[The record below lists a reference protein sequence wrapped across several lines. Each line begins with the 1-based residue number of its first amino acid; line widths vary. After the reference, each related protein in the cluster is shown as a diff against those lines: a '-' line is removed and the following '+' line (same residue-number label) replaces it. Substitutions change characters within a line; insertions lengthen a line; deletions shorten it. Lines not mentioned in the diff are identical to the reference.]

1 MSVTTLNGQ
10 PTLNISGPGQTALS
24 RLDPLK
30 KVFTKFFSSIPQ
42 KVRGHVVAVIGEL
55 IGTTAF
61 LFIAFSAAEVALA
74 SANDNKG
81 DKVSYETKSIST
93 TQILFIAFG
102 AGISLVVNAWTFFR
116 ISGGLFDPAV
126 SIALF
131 FVGAID
137 LTRCVLLCIAQCV
150 GAIAASAMAY
160 GLYHGGLHT
169 ATTLKP
175 GMSPAQG
182 VVLEMILTCQLC
194 FTVLMLAAE
203 KHEATFLAPLGIG
216 LSVFIGELAGVFW
229 TGGSMNPARSLG
241 PAVITLSFPSYHW
254 IYWVGPIAGAG
265 LASII
270 YKLIKALEY
279 ETAQL
284 SESEINAHPVEDSE
298 KASGHTGPCECM
310 CFKVAAQGQSST
322 ASMLQVATT
331 DVRKSS
337 SLVPTKSTKSGNSDV
352 KKTETVVEEK
362 AVEEPVKTQPK
373 APPAADD
380 GFFGEMYAD

>member
-30 KVFTKFFSSIPQ
+30 PLFTKLVSSIPQ

-55 IGTTAF
+55 IGTTVF

-81 DKVSYETKSIST
+81 DKLSYETKSIST
-93 TQILFIAFG
+93 IQILFIAFG
-102 AGISLVVNAWTFFR
+102 AGISLVVNAWSFFR

-126 SIALF
+126 SISLF

-137 LTRCVLLCIAQCV
+137 FTRCVLLCIAQCA
-150 GAIAASAMAY
+150 GGIAASAMAY
-160 GLYHGGLHT
+160 GLYNGGLHT
-169 ATTLKP
+169 GTTLKP

-182 VVLEMILTCQLC
+182 VIVEMILTCQLC

-216 LSVFIGELAGVFW
+216 LSVFIGQLAGVFW

-241 PAVITLSFPSYHW
+241 PAVVTMSFPSYHW

-284 SESEINAHPVEDSE
+284 SEHELHAQPAGDSE
-298 KASGHTGPCECM
+298 KGPGHTGPCECM
-310 CFKVAAQGQSST
+310 CFKVAAQGPSPDTSTLQISTIDMARKTSSLAPVKST
-322 ASMLQVATT
+322 A
-331 DVRKSS
+331 
-337 SLVPTKSTKSGNSDV
+337 GNSQISATSVEAKKPDV
-352 KKTETVVEEK
+352 VVKEAAKTE
-362 AVEEPVKTQPK
+362 PK
-373 APPAADD
+373 ADD